1 MTLTVDDGIRI
12 WVDDVLLLDEF
23 TNAVVDGNSP
33 SVFIVPT
40 ASSLIAGQL
49 VSIKIEYREDAG
61 SATLVLGWSSP
72 SQPYE
77 IIPVYRM
84 FPNVVEI
91 TGSPFN
97 VIPTGRKP
105 TLVQNV
111 SLSIASW
118 NQLYCNFT
126 TPVDDGGSEIV
137 SYHVEWYDASTTS
150 GPFEIQAISISENV
164 IGGTFRLM
172 SPGSIPYPY
181 DIPYDVSASD
191 LNFILEIL

>member
-1 MTLTVDDGIRI
+1 MTLIVDDGIRI

-84 FPNVVEI
+84 FPNVV
-91 TGSPFN
+91 
-97 VIPTGRKP
+97 
-105 TLVQNV
+105 
-111 SLSIASW
+111 
-118 NQLYCNFT
+118 
-126 TPVDDGGSEIV
+126 
-137 SYHVEWYDASTTS
+137 
-150 GPFEIQAISISENV
+150 
-164 IGGTFRLM
+164 
-172 SPGSIPYPY
+172 
-181 DIPYDVSASD
+181 
-191 LNFILEIL
+191 